1 MKTNR
6 LLSYVGAIMVSSM
19 LAGPV
24 LHAEDKPAEAAAATK
39 PDFGDFSSQALTTKS
54 WGALEA
60 KKYDDLKAYVA
71 KCRELYEAKAA
82 EMQKSLKEP
91 AASGKE
97 HDFWAL
103 NDVGTCCFILAKAL
117 DGQGKKA
124 EAITA
129 YKEVAEKFAFAQ
141 CWDPQGW
148 FWKPAEAAKDRVKE
162 LEFDSAK

>member
-6 LLSYVGAIMVSSM
+6 LLPFVGAIVISSM
-19 LAGPV
+19 IAVPV
-24 LHAEDKPAEAAAATK
+24 LKAEDKPAEAPATAK
-39 PDFGDFSSQALTTKS
+39 PDFGDFSSQTLAKKS
-54 WGALEA
+54 WAALEA
-60 KKYDDLKAYVA
+60 KKYDDLKAYVG
-71 KCRELYEAKAA
+71 KCRELYEAKAV

-97 HDFWAL
+97 HDYWAL
-103 NDVGTCCFILAKAL
+103 NDVGTCSFILAKAL
-117 DGQGKKA
+117 DNQGKKT

-129 YKEVAEKFAFAQ
+129 YKEVAEKFTFAQ

-148 FWKPAEAAKDRVKE
+148 FWKPAEASKDRIKE